1 MILTYIPFVDNNP
14 TPSRTID
21 VPDSWLAQVRRCGCG
36 EKLYHLIEAYTVPVL
51 QEELACLGAPLVRI
65 PYIEFKFRQLTYYF
79 LWKVSQEYVKLYVVP
94 GKLKLATSFID
105 EIVLKYKE

>member
-1 MILTYIPFVDNNP
+1 MLVGDPFA
-14 TPSRTID
+14 RTKD
-21 VPDSWLAQVRRCGCG
+21 AVSP
-36 EKLYHLIEAYTVPVL
+36 
-51 QEELACLGAPLVRI
+51 
-65 PYIEFKFRQLTYYF
+65 KFRQLTYYF